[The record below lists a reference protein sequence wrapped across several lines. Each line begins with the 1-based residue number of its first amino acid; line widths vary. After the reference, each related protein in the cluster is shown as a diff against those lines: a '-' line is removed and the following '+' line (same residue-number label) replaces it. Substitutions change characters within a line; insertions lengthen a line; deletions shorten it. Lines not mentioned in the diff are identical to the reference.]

1 MLDEGELRKGS
12 DFPLQNSNVL
22 TSPLYAVWEINRLC
36 NAECIHCYTGS
47 GPNVIEKD
55 LLTEKEAIRVARELG
70 DAGVFQVGLSGGE
83 PLLRDDCCHIV
94 AELSRSGVSVALA
107 TNGYLFDKA
116 GGKELKKA
124 GLESLCIS
132 IDSHRAEVHDRIRN
146 RPGLFD
152 KAVNAIEA
160 ALSENI
166 AVVAGFSVLK
176 YNWREIR
183 EYVEFMK
190 SLGIRDVNLTSYVA
204 VGRGSLE
211 HDLSREE
218 EREFLYM
225 VNRLSEEYAGSM
237 AVMWHDCR
245 FALINEKY
253 SFYRFKGCGA
263 ANTTCRIAANGDVM
277 PCSTLPIPGGNLKK
291 RSFKEIWQNS
301 EFFSKI
307 RDRNNIKDDSNCG
320 QCVHKEDC
328 GGCRS
333 IAYAYYNDPF
343 AGNYHCWLDDVE
355 PENLFKGND

>member
-1 MLDEGELRKGS
+1 MLAEGELNKG
-12 DFPLQNSNVL
+12 DNTCPKNSNVL

-36 NAECIHCYTGS
+36 NAECIHCYTAS
-47 GPNVIEKD
+47 GPHIIEND
-55 LLTEKEAIRVARELG
+55 LLAQEDALRVARELG
-70 DAGVFQVGLSGGE
+70 TAGVFQVGLSGGE
-83 PLLRDDCCHIV
+83 PLLREDCCHII
-94 AELSRSGVSVALA
+94 AELSRSGISVALA
-107 TNGYLFDKA
+107 TNGYIFDRATAK
-116 GGKELKKA
+116 KVKKA
-124 GLESLCIS
+124 GLESLCVS

-146 RPGLFD
+146 RPGLFN
-152 KAVNAIEA
+152 KAISAIEA

-176 YNWREIR
+176 YNWNEIR

-190 SLGIRDVNLTSYVA
+190 GLGIRDVNLTSYVA
-204 VGRGSLE
+204 VGRGGLE

-218 EREFLYM
+218 EREFIYM
-225 VNRLSEEYAGSM
+225 ANRLSEEYAGQV

-277 PCSTLPIPGGNLKK
+277 PCSTLPISGGNLKK
-291 RSFKEIWQNS
+291 KSFAEIWQNS
-301 EFFSKI
+301 ELFQKI
-307 RDRNNIKDDSNCG
+307 RDRDSIREDSNCG
-320 QCVHKEDC
+320 QCVHKRDC

-333 IAYAYYNDPF
+333 IAYAYYKDPF

-355 PENLFKGND
+355 PGKLFKRS